1 MPGPV
6 ETLTAQIKKQAGSR
20 YRLVSLESANVVD
33 KKVRGFSFLGKED
46 PEVKGTILEKHLRA
60 DGLVAIGNL
69 GLAKI
74 SETDALKHDKVI
86 QDRKDRRLRAIK
98 RNYKT
103 EEEKIKR
110 KLGKHHK
117 DFKIIMKEED

>member
-6 ETLTAQIKKQAGSR
+6 DILAAQIKKQLGSR
-20 YRLVSLESANVVD
+20 YRLISLESSNVVD
-33 KKVRGFSFLGKED
+33 KKVRGFAFLGKED
-46 PEVKGTILEKHLRA
+46 PEVKGTILEKHIRA
-60 DGLVAIGNL
+60 DGLIAIGD
-69 GLAKI
+69 LALARI
-74 SETDALKHDKVI
+74 SESDARKHEAII
-86 QDRKDRRLRAIK
+86 QAKKDRRLQAIK
-98 RNYKT
+98 RTYRS

>member
-6 ETLTAQIKKQAGSR
+6 EVLSAQIKKQLGSR
-20 YRLVSLESANVVD
+20 YRLISLESSNVVD
-33 KKVRGFSFLGKED
+33 KKVRGFEFLGKED
-46 PEVKGTILEKHLRA
+46 PEVKGTILEKHTRA
-60 DGLVAIGNL
+60 DGLVAIGDL
-69 GLAKI
+69 ALAKI
-74 SETDALKHDKVI
+74 SEADARKHEAII
-86 QDRKDRRLRAIK
+86 QAKKDRRLQAIK
-98 RNYKT
+98 RTYKS